1 MFITLRIQFKGLFN
15 IEFMVK
21 YCLRQINKHFNLIH
35 LKNIIENNVY
45 LNVYELLQVIY
56 SLCIT
61 TFN

>member
-1 MFITLRIQFKGLFN
+1 MIKNYLK
-15 IEFMVK
+15 
-21 YCLRQINKHFNLIH
+21 QINKHFNLIH